1 MSDLLALNLSMRLS
15 EGQQIDDRPLPKWWG
30 EATHRLAIKVIAG
43 CDEALARNLESSNG
57 LKPFTT
63 SNLRGPFKDGKV
75 DPNAAYRLRLTALS
89 QKVAGI
95 FEAARV
101 GGALKAGE
109 DVELDFIRFQ
119 VREEVKGEESLTAT
133 TYQSLTNSLF
143 APQPPPRKLTLQ
155 FVSPTLFK
163 SDGRQIPF
171 PMPDLV
177 FGSLLEHWN
186 ASDSIPTPLPAEAR
200 KYARQCLR
208 LGRFDL
214 QSRFLRLHGEVF
226 RGFIGRVTFH
236 TYNYDRYWMSMMAML
251 AQYATYAGVGAKTT
265 MGLGQCY
272 FVPEPPSPADS

>member
-1 MSDLLALNLSMRLS
+1 MTDLLSLELVMRLS
-15 EGQQIDDRPLPKWWG
+15 EGQQMDERPLPKWWG
-30 EATHRLAIKVIAG
+30 EATHRLAITVLAS
-43 CDEALARNLESSNG
+43 CDETLARKLESSDG

-63 SNLRGPFKDGKV
+63 SNLRGPYKDGKL
-75 DPNAAYRLRLTALS
+75 DPNAAYKVRLTALD
-89 QKVAGI
+89 QQVAGI
-95 FEAARV
+95 FEAART
-101 GGALKAGE
+101 GGVLKAGA

-119 VREEVKGEESLTAT
+119 VKEEAKGDNGLAGT

-163 SDGRQIPF
+163 SDGRQMPF
-171 PMPDLV
+171 PMPDMV

-186 ASDSIPTPLPAEAR
+186 ASASIPTPLPAEAR
-200 KYARQCLR
+200 KYARECLR

-214 QSRFLRLHGEVF
+214 HSRFLRLHGEIF
-226 RGFIGRVTFH
+226 RGFVGRVTFH

-272 FVPEPPSPADS
+272 LVSQPSAPADS